1 MSQNNQD
8 NDQNFVLGL
17 VTILVL
23 AVLIGAV
30 TLGIVNS
37 SSSQSPA
44 QTTTKSEVSRPIVM
58 GNFDFAVE
66 NGKITLSGD
75 VVDEK
80 AKLSLLTPAK
90 LFWGE
95 DNVVDQ
101 LNIKP
106 DAPRFWWNVKP
117 FEVLSKLRAIPDFKL
132 KLSDNLISG
141 TATVGSEG
149 IKDQLLTGLKN
160 WFSSNAKSDVTVNV
174 NAALGQDQVDPK
186 TLLNLSIEYATG
198 ASEVP
203 DNIKPQLLQ
212 IAQIL
217 KDDPRGIAINGHT
230 DNTGAAQDNKVLS
243 LARAEKIK
251 AYLVS
256 QGVDASRLNTAGF
269 GDEKP
274 IADNSSDAGKAKNRR
289 IEFSNQ

>member
-17 VTILVL
+17 VTIIVL
-23 AVLIGAV
+23 AILIGAV

-37 SSSQSPA
+37 NSSPSPA
-44 QTTTKSEVSRPIVM
+44 QTTTKSEISHPIVL
-58 GNFDFAVE
+58 GNFDFAIE

-80 AKLSLLTPAK
+80 AKLSLITPAK
-90 LFWGE
+90 LLWGE
-95 DNVVDQ
+95 NNVVDQ

-117 FEVLSKLRAIPDFKL
+117 FDVLSKLKAVPDFKL

-141 TATVGSEG
+141 NATVGSEG
-149 IKDQLLTGLKN
+149 IKDQLLAGLKN

-174 NAALGQDQVDPK
+174 NTALDQDQVDPK
-186 TLLNLSIEYATG
+186 TLLNLPIEYATG

-203 DNIKPQLLQ
+203 EIIKPLLLQ

-217 KDDPRGIAINGHT
+217 KDDPRSIVINGHT
-230 DNTGAAQDNKVLS
+230 DNTGVAQDNKVLS

-256 QGVDASRLNTAGF
+256 QGVDTSRLNTAGF

-274 IADNSSDAGKAKNRR
+274 VADNNSDAGKAKNRR

>member
-17 VTILVL
+17 VTIIVL
-23 AVLIGAV
+23 AILIGAV

-37 SSSQSPA
+37 NSSPSPA
-44 QTTTKSEVSRPIVM
+44 QTTTKSEVSHPIVL
-58 GNFDFAVE
+58 GNFDFALE

-80 AKLSLLTPAK
+80 AKLSLITPAK
-90 LFWGE
+90 LLWGE
-95 DNVVDQ
+95 NNVVDQ

-117 FEVLSKLRAIPDFKL
+117 FDVLSKLKAVPDFKL
-132 KLSDNLISG
+132 KLSDNIISG
-141 TATVGSEG
+141 NATVGSEG
-149 IKDQLLTGLKN
+149 IKDQLLAGFKN

-174 NAALGQDQVDPK
+174 NTALDQDQVDPK
-186 TLLNLSIEYATG
+186 TLLNLPIEYATG

-203 DNIKPQLLQ
+203 EIIKPLLLQ

-217 KDDPRGIAINGHT
+217 KDDPRSIVINGHT
-230 DNTGAAQDNKVLS
+230 DNTGVAQDNKVLS

-256 QGVDASRLNTAGF
+256 QGVDTSRLNTAGF

-274 IADNSSDAGKAKNRR
+274 VADNNSDAGKAKNRR
-289 IEFSNQ
+289 IEFSNP

>member
-17 VTILVL
+17 VTIIVL
-23 AVLIGAV
+23 AILIGAV

-37 SSSQSPA
+37 NSSPSPA
-44 QTTTKSEVSRPIVM
+44 QTTTKSEVNHPIVL
-58 GNFDFAVE
+58 GNFDFALE

-80 AKLSLLTPAK
+80 AKLSLITPAK
-90 LFWGE
+90 LLWGE
-95 DNVVDQ
+95 NNVVDQ

-117 FEVLSKLRAIPDFKL
+117 FDVLSKLKAVPDFKL

-141 TATVGSEG
+141 NATVGSEG
-149 IKDQLLTGLKN
+149 IKDQLLAGIKN

-174 NAALGQDQVDPK
+174 NTALDQDQVDPK
-186 TLLNLSIEYATG
+186 TLLNLPIEYATG

-203 DNIKPQLLQ
+203 ENIKPLLLQ

-217 KDDPRGIAINGHT
+217 KDDPRSIVINGHT
-230 DNTGAAQDNKVLS
+230 DNTGVAQDNKVLS

-256 QGVDASRLNTAGF
+256 QGVDTSRLNTAGF

-274 IADNSSDAGKAKNRR
+274 VADNTSDAGKAKNRR

>member
-17 VTILVL
+17 VTIIVL
-23 AVLIGAV
+23 AILIGAV

-37 SSSQSPA
+37 NSSPSPA
-44 QTTTKSEVSRPIVM
+44 QTTTKSEISHPIVL
-58 GNFDFAVE
+58 GNFDFALE

-80 AKLSLLTPAK
+80 AKLSLITPAK
-90 LFWGE
+90 LLWGE
-95 DNVVDQ
+95 NNVVDQ

-117 FEVLSKLRAIPDFKL
+117 FDVLSKLKAVPDFKL

-141 TATVGSEG
+141 NATVGSEG
-149 IKDQLLTGLKN
+149 IKDQLLAGIKN
-160 WFSSNAKSDVTVNV
+160 WFSSNAKSDITVNV
-174 NAALGQDQVDPK
+174 NTALDQDQVDPK
-186 TLLNLSIEYATG
+186 TLLNLPIEYATG

-203 DNIKPQLLQ
+203 ENIKPLLLQ

-217 KDDPRGIAINGHT
+217 KDDPRSIVINGHT
-230 DNTGAAQDNKVLS
+230 DNTGVAQDNKVLS

-256 QGVDASRLNTAGF
+256 QGVDTSRLNTAGF

-274 IADNSSDAGKAKNRR
+274 VADNTSDAGKAKNRR

>member
-17 VTILVL
+17 VTIIVL
-23 AVLIGAV
+23 AILIGAV

-37 SSSQSPA
+37 SSSPSPA
-44 QTTTKSEVSRPIVM
+44 QTTTKSEVSHPIVL
-58 GNFDFAVE
+58 GNFDFALE

-80 AKLSLLTPAK
+80 AKLSLITPAK
-90 LFWGE
+90 LLWGE
-95 DNVVDQ
+95 NNVVDQ

-117 FEVLSKLRAIPDFKL
+117 FDVLSKLKAVPDFKL
-132 KLSDNLISG
+132 KLSDNIISG
-141 TATVGSEG
+141 NATVGSEG
-149 IKDQLLTGLKN
+149 IKDQLLAGLKN

-174 NAALGQDQVDPK
+174 NTALDQDQVDPK
-186 TLLNLSIEYATG
+186 TLLNLPIEYATG

-203 DNIKPQLLQ
+203 EIIKPLLLQ

-217 KDDPRGIAINGHT
+217 KDDPRSIVINGHT
-230 DNTGAAQDNKVLS
+230 DNTGVAQDNKVLS

-256 QGVDASRLNTAGF
+256 QGVDTSRLNTAGF

-274 IADNSSDAGKAKNRR
+274 VADNTSDAGKAKNRR

>member
-17 VTILVL
+17 VTIIVL
-23 AVLIGAV
+23 AILIGAV

-37 SSSQSPA
+37 NSSPSPA
-44 QTTTKSEVSRPIVM
+44 QTTTKSEVSHPIVL
-58 GNFDFAVE
+58 GNFDFVLE

-80 AKLSLLTPAK
+80 AKLSLITPAK
-90 LFWGE
+90 LLWGE
-95 DNVVDQ
+95 NNVIDQ

-117 FEVLSKLRAIPDFKL
+117 FDVLSKLKAVPDFKL
-132 KLSDNLISG
+132 KLSDNIISG
-141 TATVGSEG
+141 NATVGSEG
-149 IKDQLLTGLKN
+149 IKDQLLAGLKN

-174 NAALGQDQVDPK
+174 NTALDQDQVDPK
-186 TLLNLSIEYATG
+186 TLLNLPIEYATG

-203 DNIKPQLLQ
+203 EIIKPLLLQ

-217 KDDPRGIAINGHT
+217 KDDPRNIVINGHT
-230 DNTGAAQDNKVLS
+230 DNTGVAQDNKLLS
-243 LARAEKIK
+243 MARAEKIK

-256 QGVDASRLNTAGF
+256 QGVDTSRINTAGF

-274 IADNSSDAGKAKNRR
+274 VADNNSDAGKAKNRR

>member
-1 MSQNNQD
+1 MSQNHQD
-8 NDQNFVLGL
+8 DDQNFVLGL
-17 VTILVL
+17 VTIIVL
-23 AVLIGAV
+23 AILIGAV

-37 SSSQSPA
+37 NSSPSTT
-44 QTTTKSEVSRPIVM
+44 QTTTKSEVSHPIVL
-58 GNFDFAVE
+58 GNFDFALE

-80 AKLSLLTPAK
+80 AKLSLMNPAK
-90 LFWGE
+90 LLWGA

-117 FEVLSKLRAIPDFKL
+117 FDVLSKLKAIPDFKL

-141 TATVGSEG
+141 NATVGSEG
-149 IKDQLLTGLKN
+149 IKDQLSTGLKN
-160 WFSSNAKSDVTVNV
+160 WFSSNAKSEVIVNV
-174 NAALGQDQVDPK
+174 NTALNQDTVDPK
-186 TLLNLSIEYATG
+186 TLLNLPIEYSTG

-203 DNIKPQLLQ
+203 EIIKPLLLQ

-217 KDDPRGIAINGHT
+217 IEDPRSITINGHT
-230 DNTGAAQDNKVLS
+230 DNTGVAQENKLLS

-256 QGVDASRLNTAGF
+256 LGVDAGRLNTAGF

-274 IADNSSDAGKAKNRR
+274 VADNNSDAGKAKNRR

>member
-17 VTILVL
+17 VTIIVL
-23 AVLIGAV
+23 AILIGAV

-37 SSSQSPA
+37 NSSPSPA
-44 QTTTKSEVSRPIVM
+44 QTTTKSEISHPIVL
-58 GNFDFAVE
+58 GNFDFALE

-80 AKLSLLTPAK
+80 AKLSLITPAK
-90 LFWGE
+90 LLWGE
-95 DNVVDQ
+95 NNVVDQ

-117 FEVLSKLRAIPDFKL
+117 FDVLSKLKAVPDFKL

-141 TATVGSEG
+141 NATVGSEG
-149 IKDQLLTGLKN
+149 IKDQLLAGIKN
-160 WFSSNAKSDVTVNV
+160 WFSSNAKSDITVNV
-174 NAALGQDQVDPK
+174 NTALDQDQVDPK
-186 TLLNLSIEYATG
+186 TLLNLPIEYATG

-203 DNIKPQLLQ
+203 ENIKPLLLQ

-217 KDDPRGIAINGHT
+217 KDDPRSIVINGHT
-230 DNTGAAQDNKVLS
+230 DNTGVAQDNKVLS

-274 IADNSSDAGKAKNRR
+274 VADNTSDAGKAKNRR

>member
-1 MSQNNQD
+1 
-8 NDQNFVLGL
+8 L
-17 VTILVL
+17 
-23 AVLIGAV
+23 
-30 TLGIVNS
+30 
-37 SSSQSPA
+37 
-44 QTTTKSEVSRPIVM
+44 
-58 GNFDFAVE
+58 GNFDFALE

-80 AKLSLLTPAK
+80 AKLSLVTPAK
-90 LFWGE
+90 LLWGE
-95 DNVVDQ
+95 NNVVDQ

-117 FEVLSKLRAIPDFKL
+117 FDVLSKLKAVPDFKL

-141 TATVGSEG
+141 NATVGSEG
-149 IKDQLLTGLKN
+149 IKDQLLAGLKN

-174 NAALGQDQVDPK
+174 NTALYQDQVDPK
-186 TLLNLSIEYATG
+186 TLLNLPIEYATG

-203 DNIKPQLLQ
+203 EIIKPLLLQ

-217 KDDPRGIAINGHT
+217 KDDPRSIVINGHT
-230 DNTGAAQDNKVLS
+230 DNTGVAQDNKVLS

-256 QGVDASRLNTAGF
+256 QGVDTSRLNTAGF

-274 IADNSSDAGKAKNRR
+274 VADNNSDAGKAKNRR

>member
-1 MSQNNQD
+1 MSQNHQD

-37 SSSQSPA
+37 SSSQSPT

-58 GNFDFAVE
+58 GNFNFAVE

-117 FEVLSKLRAIPDFKL
+117 FDVLSKLKSIPDFKL

-141 TATVGSEG
+141 TASVGSEG

-174 NAALGQDQVDPK
+174 NAALGQDQIDPK

-274 IADNSSDAGKAKNRR
+274 VADNNSDAGKAKNRR